1 MKKPSEADSKVLR
14 SLFPTSS
21 SSRSVPMKR
30 KFNPLDE
37 CVVSKQKQKKKA
49 TRIKPHNVTVVLM
62 TVGDNLIPSGKKRK
76 SMLQNGFIKQ
86 CELSRDLSAM
96 EVKEK
101 IVKLFSE
108 KVSEKVSKKDSH
120 VKFLVPD
127 AKSHILKE
135 REDKS
140 NEFNGNDTI
149 EHAGQGSLYIRI
161 KVCIALILMKTNQV
175 NYTLIQKE
183 RTGM

>member
-21 SSRSVPMKR
+21 FSRSVPMKR

-37 CVVSKQKQKKKA
+37 CVVSKQKQKKA
-49 TRIKPHNVTVVLM
+49 TRIKPRNVTVVLM
-62 TVGDNLIPSGKKRK
+62 TEGDNLIPRGKKRK

-86 CELSRDLSAM
+86 CELSHDLSGM
-96 EVKEK
+96 EVEK

-108 KVSEKVSKKDSH
+108 KVSKKDSL
-120 VKFLVPD
+120 VEFSVPD
-127 AKSHILKE
+127 PKSHILKE

-149 EHAGQGSLYIRI
+149 EQQGSLYIRI

-175 NYTLIQKE
+175 NYRLIQKE

>member
-1 MKKPSEADSKVLR
+1 MKKPSEADSKVLH
-14 SLFPTSS
+14 SLFSTSS
-21 SSRSVPMKR
+21 FSRSVPMKR

-49 TRIKPHNVTVVLM
+49 ARIKPRNVTVVLM
-62 TVGDNLIPSGKKRK
+62 TEGDNLIPRGKKRK

-86 CELSRDLSAM
+86 CELSRDLSGM
-96 EVKEK
+96 EVEEK

-120 VKFLVPD
+120 VEFSVPD
-127 AKSHILKE
+127 PKSHILKE

-149 EHAGQGSLYIRI
+149 EQQGSLYIRI

-175 NYTLIQKE
+175 NYRLIQKE

>member
-1 MKKPSEADSKVLR
+1 MKKPSEADSKVLH
-14 SLFPTSS
+14 SLFSTSS
-21 SSRSVPMKR
+21 FSRSVPMKR

-37 CVVSKQKQKKKA
+37 CVVSKQKQKKA
-49 TRIKPHNVTVVLM
+49 TRIKPRNVTVVLM
-62 TVGDNLIPSGKKRK
+62 TEGDNLIPCGKKRK

-96 EVKEK
+96 EVEEN

-108 KVSEKVSKKDSH
+108 KISEKVSKKDSH
-120 VKFLVPD
+120 VEFLVPD
-127 AKSHILKE
+127 PKSHILKE

-161 KVCIALILMKTNQV
+161 KVCIAYEN
-175 NYTLIQKE
+175 
-183 RTGM
+183 

>member
-37 CVVSKQKQKKKA
+37 CVVSKQKQKKEA
-49 TRIKPHNVTVVLM
+49 TRIKPHNVTIVLM
-62 TVGDNLIPSGKKRK
+62 TEGDNLIPHGKKQK

-96 EVKEK
+96 EVEEK

-108 KVSEKVSKKDSH
+108 KVSEKV
-120 VKFLVPD
+120 
-127 AKSHILKE
+127 
-135 REDKS
+135 
-140 NEFNGNDTI
+140 
-149 EHAGQGSLYIRI
+149 
-161 KVCIALILMKTNQV
+161 
-175 NYTLIQKE
+175 
-183 RTGM
+183 